1 MVVSSLAKCLCM
13 NIEKTS
19 EPCKFSSILDVMVL
33 KEQYYEVVLS
43 MRGGWQDL
51 TQGRN
56 STL

>member
-43 MRGGWQDL
+43 MRGG
-51 TQGRN
+51 
-56 STL
+56 